1 MKVINVLS
9 AAACAALIAA
19 SSAGTA
25 MAAETVTGGGG
36 MEDVLEL
43 CNARWLSCEKCLG
56 ANT

>member
-25 MAAETVTGGGG
+25 MAAETVTGGG

-43 CNARWLSCEKCLG
+43 CNARWLSCEKCLD